1 MLRNIPRGEVF
12 LETLFEIIPANVF
25 PFLSAILALIVLWQY
40 HEKLV
45 LTGRIQ
51 AIDIYDRS
59 GIRMYLYATPDD
71 DQVCGA
77 CRDAHGRVF
86 SISTVA
92 RKDFT
97 PLRSACSNLQGCTG
111 LLVGLYGAWPEARGV
126 VDRLR
131 AAKKIGSIQV
141 SAVELEAMIKGPWER
156 SVSAATDRFG
166 ISMLGALNS
175 ERSDPEAAIPQYQT
189 IIEEAKEVRHLSLLV
204 PAYLRL
210 AELLIRQGR
219 TQEAQQT
226 IEQFENRFAPNKGGP
241 HFPTERQRRFM
252 FMIKSRLTSASRKL
266 HAAASSSR

>member
-1 MLRNIPRGEVF
+1 
-12 LETLFEIIPANVF
+12 
-25 PFLSAILALIVLWQY
+25 
-40 HEKLV
+40 
-45 LTGRIQ
+45 
-51 AIDIYDRS
+51 
-59 GIRMYLYATPDD
+59 
-71 DQVCGA
+71 
-77 CRDAHGRVF
+77 
-86 SISTVA
+86 
-92 RKDFT
+92 
-97 PLRSACSNLQGCTG
+97 
-111 LLVGLYGAWPEARGV
+111 
-126 VDRLR
+126 
-131 AAKKIGSIQV
+131 
-141 SAVELEAMIKGPWER
+141 MIKGPWER